1 MLLMAALA
9 IISCND
15 ASQETTAGTE
25 NAVENAKDETIGTDQ
40 QVGDSSS
47 KMDEADFMAKAA
59 SGGMMEVELG
69 KLAQQKAKNA
79 RVKKFGAMMVKD
91 HTQANTE
98 LKALAANKNVSIP
111 PAMNEEHQKH
121 VSEMREKTGD
131 AFDKA
136 YMSMMVDDH
145 QKDVSDFEGAS
156 NKAGDANLKAFA
168 AKTLPVLRMH
178 LDSAKAINGNMK

>member
-1 MLLMAALA
+1 
-9 IISCND
+9 
-15 ASQETTAGTE
+15 
-25 NAVENAKDETIGTDQ
+25 
-40 QVGDSSS
+40 
-47 KMDEADFMAKAA
+47 
-59 SGGMMEVELG
+59 
-69 KLAQQKAKNA
+69 
-79 RVKKFGAMMVKD
+79 MVKD